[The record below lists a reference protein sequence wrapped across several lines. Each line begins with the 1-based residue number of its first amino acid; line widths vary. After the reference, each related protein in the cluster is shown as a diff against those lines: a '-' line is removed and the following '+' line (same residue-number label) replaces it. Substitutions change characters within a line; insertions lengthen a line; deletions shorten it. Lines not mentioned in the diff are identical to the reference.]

1 MIISKIFVADRL
13 RSVNWVNEARR
24 IVRAELVRRGVTY
37 ERLAKR
43 LQAMGVRETER
54 SIANK
59 MSRGT
64 FSFVFVLQCLKAI
77 GAESVSF
84 ELTDE
89 VAPAGPTSARRQPA
103 AGETER
109 HGLQVADRPKK
120 LP

>member
-1 MIISKIFVADRL
+1 M
-13 RSVNWVNEARR
+13 NWENEARR
-24 IVRAELVRRGVTY
+24 ILRAELVRRGVTY
-37 ERLAKR
+37 QRLASH
-43 LQAMGVRETER
+43 LQALGVTETER

-84 ELTDE
+84 ELTEGRSD
-89 VAPAGPTSARRQPA
+89 VGRTSPRYQPV

-109 HGLQVADRPKK
+109 QGLHVADRPKK
-120 LP
+120 SP